1 MALGT
6 SGQVTDLTG
15 VVKYGKYTNA
25 ALGTGPTAINVTDI
39 STIDVKL
46 TAATCTIS
54 LSGLTVGQYIGL
66 IIRQDATGGRALVVT
81 GADDGDVPF
90 KPNTLANGVTFAALQ
105 YDGTTLWLIHGNRII
120 RVYWNGDADTD
131 TYGDRYRVDVR
142 THIIAAASDCDNPPV
157 GGPWIFDVE
166 IVTAGPTYT
175 SIYPNDAARPQIA
188 AGGYDGGV
196 ITTHTTTVA
205 AAGTKIRCKTK
216 TPGTTFGGAHGCL
229 ALYLVEEV

>member
-1 MALGT
+1 MTIGT
-6 SGQVTDLTG
+6 TGQVTDLTG

-25 ALGTGPTAINVTDI
+25 ALGAGPTAIPATDI
-39 STIDVKL
+39 STIDIKL

-54 LSGLTVGQYIGL
+54 LTGLTAGQYIGL
-66 IIRQDATGGRALVVT
+66 TVRQDATGGRVLVIT

-90 KPNTLANGVTFAALQ
+90 KPNTLANGVSFAALY
-105 YDGTTLWLIHGNRII
+105 YDGTTLNLIHGNRIV
-120 RVYWNGDADTD
+120 RLYWHGDGDTD
-131 TYGDRYRVDVR
+131 THGDRHRVDVR
-142 THIIAAASDCDNPPV
+142 THIIAAAADCDDTPI

-166 IVTAGPTYT
+166 IITAGTPA

-188 AGGYDGGV
+188 AGGFDGGV

-205 AAGTKIRCKTK
+205 AVGTKIRCKTK
-216 TPGTTFGGAHGCL
+216 TPGTLFGGAHGTL